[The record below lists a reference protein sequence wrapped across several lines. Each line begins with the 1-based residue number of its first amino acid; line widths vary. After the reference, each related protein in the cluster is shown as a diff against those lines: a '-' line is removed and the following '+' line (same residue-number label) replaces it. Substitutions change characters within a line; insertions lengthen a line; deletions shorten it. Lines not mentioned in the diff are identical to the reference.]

1 MEDWHQKIG
10 HLLAL
15 ERQRRD
21 IEIDEVAADL
31 KITAEHLGSIEAGNP
46 GGLPSPLYFDLFAKS
61 YAEYLGIDYAATVQA
76 IKEQLEEIEQPPLD
90 KKRARTD
97 KGKSAQVGSG
107 KSPGDSG
114 EEDEEGQRD
123 RSAAFRKL
131 AWILGGAIV
140 LLLVFL
146 VVNALWLDPGDSG
159 QSALQRTADTESV
172 VESPDQKTLE
182 EAALIEWR
190 EPPEGPPP
198 PIVVRLQAR
207 QRSWTEILTDGDTAW
222 QGNLNAGSWVEETAR
237 YRSEISVGVPAQ
249 VDVTINGDTVNLRNA
264 KERIYRE
271 DVNQLNLAE
280 VLAGKRPFE
289 TSNIEIT
296 TAEDLGA
303 AQQASTPTARR
314 EPSARQLDQPEGQSS
329 TTAANEAD
337 EPPGTS
343 ATPDQREQDSPAT
356 NPDTSNQSPPAGT
369 AGTGAS
375 PAADTTGL
383 EED

>member
-31 KITAEHLGSIEAGNP
+31 KITAEHLGSIEAGDP
-46 GGLPSPLYFDLFAKS
+46 TGLPSPLYFDLFAKS

-90 KKRARTD
+90 KQRARTD
-97 KGKSAQVGSG
+97 KGKSAQVGSE
-107 KSPGDSG
+107 KSPGDPG
-114 EEDEEGQRD
+114 EEDEEGQVD
-123 RSAAFRKL
+123 RRAAFRKL
-131 AWILGGAIV
+131 AWILGGAIA

-146 VVNALWLDPGDSG
+146 VVNAIWLNSGDSG
-159 QSALQRTADTESV
+159 QSVLEPTAD
-172 VESPDQKTLE
+172 VESSIESPAEKTLE

-198 PIVVRLQAR
+198 PIVVKLQAR

-222 QGNLNAGSWVEETAR
+222 QGNLNAGSWVEETAQ
-237 YRSEISVGVPAQ
+237 YRTEISVGVPLQ
-249 VDVTINGDTVNLRNA
+249 VDVTIDGDTTDLRSA
-264 KERIYRE
+264 KGRIYRE

-296 TAEDLGA
+296 TAEDLEA

-314 EPSARQLDQPEGQSS
+314 EPPARQLDESGGQPS
-329 TTAANEAD
+329 TTTSNEAD

-343 ATPDQREQDSPAT
+343 ATPDQREQDSPAPT
-356 NPDTSNQSPPAGT
+356 PDTSNQSPPADT
-369 AGTGAS
+369 ANTDTS
-375 PAADTTGL
+375 PPADTTRQ
-383 EED
+383 EEG